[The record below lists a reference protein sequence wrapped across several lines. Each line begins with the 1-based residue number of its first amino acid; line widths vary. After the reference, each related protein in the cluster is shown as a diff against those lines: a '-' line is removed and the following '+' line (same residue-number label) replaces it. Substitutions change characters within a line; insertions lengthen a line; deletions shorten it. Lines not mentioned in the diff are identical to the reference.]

1 MNRLFFIPLF
11 LLCILSC
18 NQDKATNDGSTEN
31 KSKTG
36 ELFTLLPSSSTG
48 IDFRND
54 LNEDVTDENKNILSF
69 DYYFNGAGVAI
80 GDINNDDL
88 PDIFFS
94 GNEVNNKL
102 YLNKGNMKFED
113 ISEKAGVNQGKK
125 WGNGVTM
132 ADVNGDGNLDIYLT
146 QGGSKFTPWSDKK
159 NLLLINNGDL
169 TFTESAEAYGLA
181 DENIGTQ
188 SAFFDY
194 DKDGD
199 LDCFILNE
207 SKYTLVTHDKI
218 FKDLKIKKNL
228 EQASS
233 QLYRNDNGKFTN
245 VTEAA
250 GVLNWGFGLG
260 LAVSDI
266 NDDGWP
272 DVYVANDYSVPD
284 FVYINNGDGTFT
296 DQVKDLTKQIS
307 FYSMGVDIADMNNDG
322 LKDIAVVDM
331 AADDHIRDKTLMAS
345 MDIPTFWYYINT
357 RNYHYQYMFNALQ
370 INNGN
375 GTFSNI
381 ANMAGVSRTDWSW
394 ASLLA
399 DFDNDGHKDFFVSNG
414 FRRYAR
420 DNDFRIAMEK
430 SREANGGTVPF
441 DQRQKFYDMMPTI
454 KLPNRMYRNDGNLKF
469 IPVEEEWGTAQP
481 SFSNGAAYADLDL
494 DGDLDLVVNN
504 VAMEAFI
511 YKNNADS
518 KRDNNYFRVKLKG
531 ADTKMPIATSQVTI
545 HYDDKIQVQELMN
558 TRGYQSAVEDILHFG
573 MGKYTKIDKVEIKWA
588 NGKTQILND
597 VATNQQLT
605 VVYDATKSIATNNN
619 KKTNNFITKKDAAA
633 LGVEFVH
640 TENTYDDF
648 EKEILLPQ
656 KQSTQGPHISVA
668 DVNADGLDDFFIG
681 GAAGQSGLLY
691 LQQQNGTF
699 SYTAENQ
706 VWALDKNSE
715 DIGSLFYDA
724 DGDGDLDLYV
734 VSGGGGE
741 FATDAPELLDR
752 LYINVGQGKFQKLKQ
767 GLPEIFASGSVVK
780 AADYDNDGDMDLF
793 VGGRGVPGKYPYAS
807 RSYIL
812 EFDKFK
818 YKDVTAEVAPDLM
831 QPGLVTDFEWT
842 DFNNDK
848 QMDLVVVGEWMPI
861 SFYKNDGGKFTNVSE
876 AMGTDNLK
884 GWWYSITTADVDND
898 GDLDLICGNLGTNSK
913 FSASKKKPFNV
924 FSDDFDKNGS
934 CDIVLSKEY
943 NGKLVP
949 ARGRQC
955 SSEQM
960 PFIKDKFPTYKE
972 FASADIEDILGKDK
986 LNKSLH
992 LQVTDFESKVLI
1004 NNGDGTYTAQAL
1016 PAIAQ
1021 MAPING
1027 IIVKDVNKDGNLDL
1041 ITAGNMYNTEVET
1054 PRYDAGTG
1062 LVMLG
1067 DGKGKFDALKAGDSG
1082 FFTQENVKDI
1092 NWIKQKDGKAI
1103 LAVAVNNGPMQF
1115 FEYDDKAAQMK

>member
-1 MNRLFFIPLF
+1 MNRLLFIPLF
-11 LLCILSC
+11 LLCIMSC
-18 NQDKATNDGSTEN
+18 NNDGTDN
-31 KSKTG
+31 KGTADTKSQQVP
-36 ELFTLLPSSSTG
+36 LFALLPSSSTG
-48 IDFRND
+48 VNFRND
-54 LNEDVTDENKNILSF
+54 LEEDVSDETKNVLSF

-94 GNEVNNKL
+94 GNEVNNRL
-102 YLNKGNMKFED
+102 YLNKGNMQFED
-113 ISEKAGVNQGKK
+113 ISEKAGINVGKK
-125 WGNGVTM
+125 WSNGVTM
-132 ADVNGDGNLDIYLT
+132 ADVNGDGQLDIYTT
-146 QGGSKFTPWSDKK
+146 QGGSKHTPWSDKK
-159 NLLLINNGDL
+159 NLLFINNGDL
-169 TFTESAEAYGLA
+169 TFTESAKEYGL
-181 DENIGTQ
+181 DDDNIGTQ

-207 SKYTLVTHDKI
+207 SKYTLVVHDQI
-218 FKDLKIKKNL
+218 FKDLKIKGNL
-228 EQASS
+228 ERASS
-233 QLYRNDNGKFTN
+233 QLYRNDNGKYTN
-245 VTEAA
+245 VTKEA
-250 GVLNWGFGLG
+250 GMLQYGFGLG

-284 FVYINNGDGTFT
+284 FVYMNNGDGTFT
-296 DQVKDLTKQIS
+296 DKVKDMTKQIS
-307 FYSMGVDIADMNNDG
+307 FYSMGIDIADMNNDG

-357 RNYHYQYMFNALQ
+357 RNYHYQYMFNAMQ

-381 ANMAGVSRTDWSW
+381 SNMAGVSRSDWSW

-399 DFDNDGHKDFFVSNG
+399 DFDNDGYKDFFVSNG
-414 FRRYAR
+414 YKRYAR
-420 DNDFRIAMEK
+420 DNDFRIAMAK
-430 SREANGGTVPF
+430 AKEANGGSVPF
-441 DQRQKFYDMMPTI
+441 EDRQKFYDMMPSI
-454 KLPNRMYRNDGNLKF
+454 KLPNRMYRNDGNLHF
-469 IPVEEEWGTAQP
+469 ESIEEEWGTAQP

-518 KRDNNYFRVKLKG
+518 RADNHYFRVKLKG
-531 ADTKMPIATSQVTI
+531 ANSKMPINLSQVTI
-545 HYDDKIQVQELMN
+545 HYDGKIQIQELMN
-558 TRGYQSAVEDILHFG
+558 TRGYESAVEDVLHFG
-573 MGKYTKIDKVEIKWA
+573 MGKYSKIDKVEVKWA
-588 NGKTQILND
+588 DGKTQTLEN
-597 VATNQQLT
+597 VKTNQVLT
-605 VVYDATKSIATNNN
+605 IVYDAANSVAINKEKTTN
-619 KKTNNFITKKDAAA
+619 TFITKKEARA
-633 LGVEFVH
+633 LGVEFLHV
-640 TENTYDDF
+640 ENEYDDF
-648 EKEILLPQ
+648 AKEILLPQ
-656 KQSTQGPHISVA
+656 RQSTHGPHISVA
-668 DVNADGLDDFFIG
+668 DVNADGLDDFYVG
-681 GAAGQSGLLY
+681 GAAGQNGLLY
-691 LQQQNGTF
+691 LQQKNGSF
-699 SYTAENQ
+699 AFDPESQ

-715 DIGSLFYDA
+715 DMGSLFYDA

-734 VSGGGGE
+734 ISGGGGE
-741 FATDAPELLDR
+741 FAPDAPELLDR
-752 LYINVGQGKFQKLKQ
+752 LYINVGEGKFQKLKQ
-767 GLPEIFASGSVVK
+767 GLPEIYASGSRVK

-818 YKDVTAEVAPDLM
+818 YKDVTADIAPELM
-831 QPGLVTDFEWT
+831 QPGLVTDFEWI

-861 SFYKNDGGKFTNVSE
+861 SFYKNDGGKFTNATE
-876 AMGTDNLK
+876 AMGTDHLK
-884 GWWYSITTADVDND
+884 GWWYSIAAADIDND

-913 FSASKKKPFNV
+913 FSASQKKPFNV

-960 PFIKDKFPTYKE
+960 PFIKEKFPTYKE

-1004 NNGDGTYTAQAL
+1004 NNGNGTYTAQSL

-1027 IIVKDVNKDGNLDL
+1027 IIVQDVNKDGKLDL

-1067 DGKGKFDALKAGDSG
+1067 DGKGNFNALKPGDSG
-1082 FFTQENVKDI
+1082 FYTQDNVKDI
-1092 NWIKQKDGKAI
+1092 NWIKQKDGKALI
-1103 LAVAVNNGPMQF
+1103 AVAVNNGPMQF
-1115 FEYDDKAAQMK
+1115 FEYDEKAVPMK